1 MQSETHTLT
10 LSQIIAKCWADA
22 AFKAQ
27 LETDPVATLK
37 MLGVDVPAG
46 VQLRVLSDTVQVRHL
61 VIPASPAGL
70 SDEALEAL
78 AGGYVLDERVV
89 DAVAK
94 GNLKNIA
101 GAPAQLPNP
110 IYWGQFPWLR

>member
-1 MQSETHTLT
+1 MKQETSMHTLN
-10 LSQIIAKCWADA
+10 QIIARCWADA
-22 AFKAQ
+22 AFKTQ
-27 LETDPVATLK
+27 LEKDPATTLQ

-46 VQLRVLSDTVQVRHL
+46 VQLRVLSDTAQVRHL

-101 GAPAQLPNP
+101 GAPSHLPNP
-110 IYWGQFPWLR
+110 IYWGKLPWLR